1 MSVGHEKRIPDTG
14 AKSRDMIEP
23 AIGIANPQ
31 GGDPD
36 FDSYSDAEKELKE
49 FYKNEKRSLSA
60 AACMLVEEKIVR
72 LLSEG
77 ANVKEIAS
85 VLGLTTPYVI
95 RYVRRPRLL
104 KRLYNFN
111 KEAFDNLQEE
121 YKASKEAI
129 TERLE
134 EASLLALEEL
144 IELATGSKSDVVR
157 YKASQDIL
165 DRNPTVSRTKRLE
178 GGAVSN
184 TFMNSQV
191 LMQMAAVARELDAV
205 HGNGVA
211 TTKPNVSLSPVQPVQ
226 GAIVQGAPVHDGQVL
241 SDRNEVAKVE
251 TVRGGQVTCVMVGNE
266 VALSENEHG
275 GQVQDAL
282 VQSTDNEVATTN
294 AKPIT

>member
-1 MSVGHEKRIPDTG
+1 MSVGHERRNHPNAG
-14 AKSRDMIEP
+14 VKSPRMIEP
-23 AIGIANPQ
+23 AIGTADPK

-36 FDSYSDAEKELKE
+36 YDAYSDRERDLKE
-49 FYKNEKRSLSA
+49 GYREEKRSQSA
-60 AACMLVEEKIVR
+60 AACMLLEEKIVR

-77 ANVKEIAS
+77 ANVREIAN
-85 VLGLTTPYVI
+85 VLGLTTVYVS

-104 KRLYNFN
+104 KRLYDFN

-121 YKASKEAI
+121 YKVSKEAI

-165 DRNPTVSRTKRLE
+165 DRNPQVSRTKRLE

-191 LMQMAAVARELDAV
+191 LMQMAAVARELDT
-205 HGNGVA
+205 HGGNGVE
-211 TTKPNVSLSPVQPVQ
+211 LSNSP
-226 GAIVQGAPVHDGQVL
+226 IVEPALETLPKEQSDGQV
-241 SDRNEVAKVE
+241 DKVE
-251 TVRGGQVTCVMVGNE
+251 
-266 VALSENEHG
+266 
-275 GQVQDAL
+275 D
-282 VQSTDNEVATTN
+282 
-294 AKPIT
+294 K